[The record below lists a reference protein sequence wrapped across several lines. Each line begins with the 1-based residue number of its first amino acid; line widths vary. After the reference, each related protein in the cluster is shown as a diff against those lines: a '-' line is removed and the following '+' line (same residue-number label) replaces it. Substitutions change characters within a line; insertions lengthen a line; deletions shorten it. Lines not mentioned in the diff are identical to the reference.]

1 MKIILSEKTKN
12 AVQFA
17 LDEAAKMYAGNIGDS
32 IDKICHRLCL
42 IPRLT
47 HLDEAMKNALNL
59 TITKGSE
66 NLSEKDLAKEVSETF
81 FTEGFKEENIGMATR
96 MLDLVLRIAL
106 GQWDQLYMVQ
116 RTIDGGNFFLDEEDR
131 LIVDAMRNKYFG
143 KETHFGIGSTT
154 LSDEV
159 RMIYDLYKVLMYEN
173 GAGGVYGYEP
183 YALSNEVLPTVYL
196 TPVKTWDIKKPND
209 VERILEKLPNTKHA
223 DLEGYFQISD
233 HMFAQPRVGETLILK
248 KNGLFSIVKTKTE
261 N

>member
-1 MKIILSEKTKN
+1 MKIILSEKTRE

-32 IDKICHRLCL
+32 VDEICHRLCL
-42 IPRLT
+42 LQLMY
-47 HLDEAMKNALNL
+47 LDETMKNTLNL
-59 TITKGSE
+59 TVTKGSK
-66 NLSEKDLAKEVSETF
+66 NLSEKDSAKEVSETF
-81 FTEGFKEENIGMATR
+81 FTEDFKEENIGMATR

-116 RTIDGGNFFLDEEDR
+116 RTIDNGNFFLNEEDR
-131 LIVDAMRNKYFG
+131 LIVDAMRNEYFG
-143 KETHFGIGSTT
+143 AETHFGIGSTT

-173 GAGGVYGYEP
+173 GTGGVYNFQP
-183 YALSNEVLPTVYL
+183 YALSDEVLPTVYL

-209 VERILEKLPNTKHA
+209 VERILEELSDTKHA

-248 KNGLFSIVKTKTE
+248 KNSLFSIVKAKTE

>member
-1 MKIILSEKTKN
+1 MKIVLSKKTRE

-32 IDKICHRLCL
+32 IDEICHRLCL
-42 IPRLT
+42 LPWLM
-47 HLDEAMKNALNL
+47 HLDDAMKNSLNL
-59 TITKGSE
+59 TVTKGSK

-81 FTEGFKEENIGMATR
+81 FAEGFKEEDIGMATR

-116 RTIDGGNFFLDEEDR
+116 RTIDDGNFFLNEEDR
-131 LIVDAMRNKYFG
+131 LIVDAIRNEYFG
-143 KETHFGIGSTT
+143 PETHFGIGSTT

-173 GAGGVYGYEP
+173 GVGGVYGYEP

-196 TPVKTWDIKKPND
+196 TPIKTWDIKKPND
-209 VERILEKLPNTKHA
+209 VEKILKELPNTKRA

-233 HMFAQPRVGETLILK
+233 HMFAQPRAGETLILK
-248 KNGLFSIVKTKTE
+248 KNGLFNIVKTKTE